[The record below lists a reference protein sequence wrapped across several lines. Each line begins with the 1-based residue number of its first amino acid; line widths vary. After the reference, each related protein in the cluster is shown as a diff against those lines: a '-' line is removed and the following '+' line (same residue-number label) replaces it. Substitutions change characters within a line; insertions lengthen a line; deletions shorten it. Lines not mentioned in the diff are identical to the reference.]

1 MFKFL
6 KDRKKKDNKGFTL
19 VELVI
24 VIAILA
30 ILVGLLAPQYTKYVE
45 KSRKTADASNMDEM
59 VKVVKVYAADPA
71 NELPAGTYKI
81 VISNE
86 KSKGTDITAAAL
98 ENSSITKPSEEA
110 VNNLKKEMKDSIP
123 NWDKT
128 VTKSKKWAA
137 GAPGAIEADV
147 TVNENGGT
155 SVTYPQTDTFKTY
168 MAESGSATGTATT
181 GGGTTGGGTTGGG
194 TTGENTTGQQ

>member
-45 KSRKTADASNMDEM
+45 KSRKAADASNMDEM

-71 NELPAGTYKI
+71 SELPGGKYKI
-81 VISNE
+81 VISHD
-86 KSKGTDITAAAL
+86 KSKITDITAEAVDGMDKPSDTAVAAL
-98 ENSSITKPSEEA
+98 KA
-110 VNNLKKEMKDSIP
+110 EMEKSIP
-123 NWDKT
+123 DWQKT
-128 VTKSKKWAA
+128 VTKSQKWDDGKPAD
-137 GAPGAIEADV
+137 IEADV
-147 TVNENGGT
+147 TVNKDGGT
-155 SVTYPQTDTFKTY
+155 SVSYPSTETFKSY
-168 MAESGSATGTATT
+168 MSSAGSATGT
-181 GGGTTGGGTTGGG
+181 GTTSKP
-194 TTGENTTGQQ
+194 ENEDKKDEK